1 MRNGSGVDETGL
13 ISLLNDSHPAFSSN
27 KGVIIKSLSFR
38 NNSMDITVTSNDL
51 KSVEQINKRLNSDKL
66 KSEIVSST
74 AENNIV
80 KGDLR
85 IQRPKS

>member
-1 MRNGSGVDETGL
+1 
-13 ISLLNDSHPAFSSN
+13 
-27 KGVIIKSLSFR
+27 
-38 NNSMDITVTSNDL
+38 MDITVTSNDL
-51 KSVEQINKRLNSDKL
+51 KSVEQINKRLNTDKL
-66 KSEIVSST
+66 KSEIISST